1 MKKLQ
6 QLALRQAK
14 EEIEAAERVM
24 YSNSKTF
31 PGLATS
37 DTPENQLMCKL
48 GRAKAWIESMESNE

>member
-1 MKKLQ
+1 
-6 QLALRQAK
+6 
-14 EEIEAAERVM
+14 M